1 MRAREFILEE
11 IIPSQRITLRSLHNI
26 KNAERRQEQADA
38 ERRILMPIMYGHDDP
53 RDDELAQRSLEM
65 DRREIDLLKREAELD
80 ILDQH
85 LRQSEKYHDAVQNMA
100 RHWIDKNDA

>member
-1 MRAREFILEE
+1 MRAYEFIREE
-11 IIPSQRITLRSLHNI
+11 IIPSKPVTLRSLHKI
-26 KNAERRQEQADA
+26 KHAERRQAQVDA
-38 ERRILMPIMYGHDDP
+38 ERRILMPIMYGIDDP
-53 RDDELAQRSLEM
+53 GDDELAQRSLEL

-85 LRQSEKYHDAVQNMA
+85 LRQSEKYHDVVRKMA